1 MLASLFRSKKPA
13 PEPPPGPQLG
23 MVCLKGELGLTPDRI
38 CRAWAKFFPAL
49 PPIFHKGT
57 SPDAPK
63 SPTPR
68 GDSAVIELNV
78 SGRAVMVAAMPMPIP
93 GNDIPAACE
102 VSWMWPDAAKHLAAH
117 KAHAIILTTP
127 DGDPVAEA
135 LDISRIAA
143 CVCAAGEGLGIY
155 WGNGGHV
162 HKPRFFL
169 DALNAFDPAGDGEP
183 PSMLWDGLR
192 ISGTPPVPGGSRI
205 PGTPPVPGAAAPPS
219 IPRAAPP
226 SPATPP
232 TPRKPG
238 TPAPPPVP
246 GGSASAPCTL
256 TTHGMTN
263 FGHHELEIIDTHM
276 PVGDLRLLA
285 FSTTA
290 YLLKRGPIL
299 KHNQTFGRTAT
310 EKFKVEHTTSRFREN
325 EPVIRLHVP

>member
-169 DALNAFDPAGDGEP
+169 DALNAFDPAGDG
-183 PSMLWDGLR
+183 D
-192 ISGTPPVPGGSRI
+192 
-205 PGTPPVPGAAAPPS
+205 PPS

>member
-183 PSMLWDGLR
+183 PSMLWVGLR
-192 ISGTPPVPGGSRI
+192 ISGT
-205 PGTPPVPGAAAPPS
+205 
-219 IPRAAPP
+219 
-226 SPATPP
+226 
-232 TPRKPG
+232 
-238 TPAPPPVP
+238 PPVP

>member
-183 PSMLWDGLR
+183 PSMLWVGLR
-192 ISGTPPVPGGSRI
+192 ISGTPPVPGGSGI
-205 PGTPPVPGAAAPPS
+205 PGT
-219 IPRAAPP
+219 
-226 SPATPP
+226 
-232 TPRKPG
+232 
-238 TPAPPPVP
+238 PPVP